1 MMNTMQDRARL
12 YLEELLGRV
21 AGQQWEEG
29 GPIIMTQIENEFGN
43 YGYGDHPRDKQHL
56 RFLKSVLR
64 DNGVT
69 SLLFTSDTPT
79 LTADWG
85 NIDHELMTANFK
97 WNSEAELARIKEIR
111 PDSPILVSEFWPG
124 WFDHWFEPNHNILS
138 EQDFR

>member
-97 WNSEAELARIKEIR
+97 WNSEAELARIKGTLEN
-111 PDSPILVSEFWPG
+111 SPAQFCTFLPKITILNRRSKITRYKE
-124 WFDHWFEPNHNILS
+124 
-138 EQDFR
+138 

>member
-1 MMNTMQDRARL
+1 MQDRARL

-97 WNSEAELARIKEIR
+97 WNSEAELARIKGTLENFPAQFCTFLLPKITHH
-111 PDSPILVSEFWPG
+111 PKE
-124 WFDHWFEPNHNILS
+124 NQN
-138 EQDFR
+138 